1 MAVHLVNMGVYAKDR
16 LNVDSWWN
24 RSSKKCI
31 CSKVMTKTKYLRK
44 MEPKMADFLCILV
57 RNLKRPALNQFY
69 SNPHQFFCG
78 GLLCIFTCYPSLGI
92 KSSIFFEFRHTL
104 LGIFCYHNF
113 HISIII
119 YHFKSCLN
127 VIYFTIFASNAF

>member
-1 MAVHLVNMGVYAKDR
+1 MAIHMANMGVYAKNWK
-16 LNVDSWWN
+16 NVDSLWN
-24 RSSKKCI
+24 RNRKKSI
-31 CSKVMTKTKYLRK
+31 GSKVIAKTKYSRK
-44 MEPKMADFLCILV
+44 IEPKMADFLCILV

-104 LGIFCYHNF
+104 LVSEDAIL
-113 HISIII
+113 ILSQ
-119 YHFKSCLN
+119 
-127 VIYFTIFASNAF
+127 